1 MERLVHEIRM
11 ALRTVLKNPAFS
23 ITVIIC
29 IALGIGANTAIFA
42 VVNEVLL
49 KPTPFPH
56 SDRLVDIRE
65 MKAHRAPVR
74 PANYLDWKQHSHS
87 FEEIGVS
94 RDVRPVDL
102 TGSGEPEAITAY
114 RFGHSMF
121 QVLAVPPLMGR
132 TFSEAEDS
140 TAHAPVVVI
149 SYRLWARRFDR
160 DPNIVGKTITL
171 NGTSHT
177 VIGVMPQEF
186 RQPQNAELW
195 LPLDMD
201 PASFQ
206 DREKFDLRLLG
217 RLRPGVSMA
226 QASQEL
232 NTISQQL
239 AAEHPETNAGWG
251 VLLRDFRE
259 NRVGDIRPALLI
271 LFSAVGLLLLIAVAN
286 VANLM
291 LSRMH
296 ARPREIS
303 VRVALG
309 AARTDLLR
317 QMLSESLLLS
327 AIGGALGVL
336 CAYWVTQ
343 GLVAVFPT
351 HIYNLGIPAV
361 ESIPINASV
370 LAFCAG
376 LVVLTGLLFGL
387 PPALRSS
394 STNVAQSMKDASG
407 SSGISKQSKWIR
419 NALVVAEIAIAVVVL
434 IGAGLTIKSFD
445 RLQQMSYGFDS
456 SNVLTMYISMSEK
469 KYSDDAAK
477 RVYMERLLP
486 ALSATPGVQ
495 EAAAI
500 DFLPLSGFD
509 STTTFTIEGTS
520 PNPQEQPEAGF
531 RVVTPQYFDVM
542 RISVLKGRAFTDSD
556 RQNTPLVAVVNERF
570 AKSFFADKDPIGKRV
585 DFGEPG
591 KPHWAEIVG
600 IINDVKHSGLDQDIQ
615 PEMYVSYNQSRY
627 LFQMMAFTL
636 RTAGDPDAVVNSA
649 RQAIWSVDKDQPV
662 LRVVSMEEAAKEM
675 MAIRRI
681 TMLLLALFGAAALA
695 LACVGAYGV
704 ISQGVIQR
712 TREIGVRMALGA
724 TRQNVLAMILSEGAR
739 LALVGAG
746 IGIVLAFVL
755 TRLMS
760 SLLYGVSAHDPLT
773 FLIIPCVL
781 FGVAMLACLIPAR
794 RATKVDPMVA
804 LRYE

>member
-1 MERLVHEIRM
+1 MERLLHDMRM

-23 ITVIIC
+23 VTVILC
-29 IALGIGANTAIFA
+29 IALGIGANTSIFA
-42 VVNEVLL
+42 VVSEVLL
-49 KPTPFPH
+49 KPLPFPH

-65 MKAHRAPVR
+65 MKSHRTPVR
-74 PANYLDWKQHSHS
+74 AANYVDWKQRSHS

-94 RDVRPVDL
+94 CDVRPVDL

-121 QVLAVPPLMGR
+121 QALAVPPLMGR
-132 TFSEAEDS
+132 TFSDAEDS
-140 TAHAPVVVI
+140 TAHFPVVVI
-149 SYRLWARRFDR
+149 SYRLWDRRFAR
-160 DPNIVGKTITL
+160 DANMVGKTITL
-171 NGTSHT
+171 NGTPHT

-195 LPLDMD
+195 LPLDMA

-206 DREKFDLRLLG
+206 DRDKFDLRLLG
-217 RLRPGVSMA
+217 RLRPGVSME
-226 QASQEL
+226 QANEEL
-232 NTISQQL
+232 NSIARQL
-239 AAEHPETNAGWG
+239 AVEHPETNAGWG

-296 ARPREIS
+296 ARTREIS

-309 AARTDLLR
+309 AGRGDLLR
-317 QMLSESLLLS
+317 QLLSESLLLS

-336 CAYWVTQ
+336 CAYWVTR

-351 HIYNLGIPAV
+351 HIFNLGIPQV

-370 LAFCAG
+370 LAFCGG
-376 LVVLTGLLFGL
+376 LVLLTGLLFGL

-407 SSGISKQSKWIR
+407 SSGISKRGKWFR
-419 NALVVAEIAIAVVVL
+419 NALVVAEISIAVVVL
-434 IGAGLTIKSFD
+434 IGAGLTIKSFE
-445 RLQQMSYGFDS
+445 RLQKMSYGFDS

-469 KYSDDAAK
+469 KYPDDAAK
-477 RVYMERLLP
+477 RAYMDRLLP

-495 EAAAI
+495 QAAAV

-509 STTTFTIEGTS
+509 STTNFTIEGTS
-520 PNPQEQPEAGF
+520 PNPQEQPESAF
-531 RVVTPQYFDVM
+531 RVVTPKYFDVM
-542 RISVLKGRAFTDSD
+542 GISVLKGRAFSDTDRLNS
-556 RQNTPLVAVVNERF
+556 PLVAVVNERF
-570 AKSFFADKDPIGKRV
+570 AKNFFAGKDAIGKRV

-591 KPHWAEIVG
+591 KPHWTQIVG
-600 IINDVKHSGLDQDIQ
+600 VINDVKHAGLDQETQ
-615 PEMYVSYNQSRY
+615 PEIYAAYSQSPY
-627 LFQMMAFTL
+627 IFQMMAFTL
-636 RTAGDPDAVVNSA
+636 RTSGDPDAVVNSA
-649 RQAIWSVDKDQPV
+649 RQAIWSIDKDQPV
-662 LRVVSMEEAAKEM
+662 IRVVSMETAAKEM
-675 MAIRRI
+675 MAIRRV
-681 TMLLLALFGAAALA
+681 TMLLLAVFGCAALA

-704 ISQGVIQR
+704 ISQGVIRR

-724 TRQNVLAMILSEGAR
+724 TRGNVLTMILGEGAR
-739 LALVGAG
+739 LAVIGAA
-746 IGIVLAFVL
+746 IGLLLAFVL
-755 TRLMS
+755 TRLMAS
-760 SLLYGVSAHDPLT
+760 MLYGVSAHDPLT
-773 FLIIPCVL
+773 FVIIPVL
-781 FGVAMLACLIPAR
+781 LFIVAIIACLIPAR